1 MKCKTSGDGLYLL
14 LFLRL
19 LSFLSD
25 NSSQNYWRDL
35 MIDVECAR
43 LLTSTKKWVQVGL
56 SFVVMKVQLMLLDR
70 ECTDMIFIP
79 QRIKIGDH
87 TQQLFLPKFK
97 IDKWKQREKT
107 LGKSNKRNDISYSRA
122 DAYRK
127 VKMGDELRAEF
138 HMMVHW
144 NLNNTASKLYDSQKL
159 QRNKKYS
166 TRILLN
172 KYMLSK
178 S

>member
-97 IDKWKQREKT
+97 IDK
-107 LGKSNKRNDISYSRA
+107 
-122 DAYRK
+122 
-127 VKMGDELRAEF
+127 
-138 HMMVHW
+138 
-144 NLNNTASKLYDSQKL
+144 
-159 QRNKKYS
+159 
-166 TRILLN
+166 
-172 KYMLSK
+172 
-178 S
+178 